1 MVYKIALVSTHG
13 TGKTALAGLIE
24 GELKRRNIEARA
36 IREMST
42 QARERG
48 LPINEQTTKETQ
60 LWILYRQFAEELLH
74 SQPRQSREAYQV
86 IICDRGPDNYCY
98 LKHRCG
104 DDPLALNLTLGH
116 LQQFPYNQLYLL
128 PIVDEQIVDDGTR
141 SVDDAF
147 QQAMD
152 TEIRAFFIQHDIATV
167 QLPLPQKDDH
177 LRNEWVKII
186 VNQTLTDL
194 NVDTKYFIS

>member
-42 QARERG
+42 QAKERG

-74 SQPRQSREAYQV
+74 SQLRQGRQAYQV

-104 DDPLALNLTLGH
+104 DDALALNLTLGH
-116 LQQFPYNQLYLL
+116 LQRFPYNQLYLL
-128 PIVDEQIVDDGTR
+128 PIVEEQIVENGTR
-141 SVDDAF
+141 SVDSTF

-152 TEIRAFFIQHDIATV
+152 AEIRTFCV
-167 QLPLPQKDDH
+167 QYNIPAVPLPLPKKEDH

-194 NVDTKYFIS
+194 NVDQKYFIS